1 MHVCYSPYTGPD
13 VNSGKLISLY
23 WAPGLLVSL
32 SLGLTMSY
40 RKNEFD

>member
-1 MHVCYSPYTGPD
+1 MPVCYSPYTGPD
-13 VNSGKLISLY
+13 VNSGIPISLY

-32 SLGLTMSY
+32 SLALTMSY